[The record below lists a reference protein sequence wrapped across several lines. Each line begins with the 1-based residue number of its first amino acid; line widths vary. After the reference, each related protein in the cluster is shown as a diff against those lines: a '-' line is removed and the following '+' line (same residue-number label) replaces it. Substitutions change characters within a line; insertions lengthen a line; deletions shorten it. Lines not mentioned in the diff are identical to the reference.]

1 MSSNFTPLPSAMFML
16 ILGFKGG
23 KEVQQ
28 DEDGRFFK
36 QHSFKIR
43 NSAEA
48 GFVALRWL
56 ERLIGVWVL
65 YAEVV
70 AVIGGIASYC
80 DSLCNS

>member
-1 MSSNFTPLPSAMFML
+1 MKILIMSSNFKPLPSAMFML

-48 GFVALRWL
+48 GFIALRWL
-56 ERLIGVWVL
+56 ERFIGVWVFML
-65 YAEVV
+65 K
-70 AVIGGIASYC
+70 
-80 DSLCNS
+80 LWQ